1 VAHDISKRR
10 AAQTLGITWV
20 LVLLGV
26 LAVGWVLTHPL
37 QSSVD
42 PWDNGV
48 NRWFEDHRTSGL
60 DLAADIGSKVAD
72 TIVGLGVALVLA
84 IWVSRKVGSWR
95 PAIYYA
101 VLVGPTLALYLVV
114 TALIPRDRPPV
125 KILDPGLVPDHS
137 FPSGHVFTSIVVYC
151 ATALLLNTYFPKAR
165 GWTWLLFLVPLVVA
179 PSRLYQGAHHPTDVM
194 TSLVFAPIW
203 VAMVARV
210 LLPEPADRE
219 DDRSPD
225 RVEA

>member
-1 VAHDISKRR
+1 MDDDISPRR

-20 LVLLGV
+20 LILLGV

-37 QSSVD
+37 QSTVD
-42 PWDNGV
+42 PWDNSV

-60 DLAADIGSKVAD
+60 DVAADIGSKVAD
-72 TIVGLGVALVLA
+72 TIIGLALALVLA
-84 IWVSRKVGSWR
+84 IVVSRKVRSWR

-101 VLVGPTLALYLVV
+101 VLVGPTLALYLIV
-114 TALIPRDRPPV
+114 TALVPRDRPPV

-151 ATALLLNTYFPKAR
+151 ATALLLNAYFPR
-165 GWTWLLFLVPLVVA
+165 WRSWTWLLFLVPLVVA

-194 TSLVFAPIW
+194 TSLLFAPIW
-203 VAMVARV
+203 VAVVAHV
-210 LLPEPADRE
+210 LLPEPAARE

-225 RVEA
+225 MVGA